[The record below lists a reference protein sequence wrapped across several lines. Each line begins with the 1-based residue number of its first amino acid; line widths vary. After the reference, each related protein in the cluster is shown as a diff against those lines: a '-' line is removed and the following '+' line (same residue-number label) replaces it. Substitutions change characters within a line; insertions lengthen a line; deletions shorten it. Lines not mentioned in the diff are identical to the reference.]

1 MISPNIHKH
10 TAFSSEFIV
19 LSLLLFI
26 QFCVPSI
33 PFQYNVFGNY
43 ANLCTFPGVS
53 LLGQGGGP
61 YRQPPINLPEVI
73 AGIRPPI
80 KPADIFFSE
89 PRTIS
94 FFKEPAPSHVFSS
107 YYIVVVFIDPLQG
120 LYAILLEILWIV
132 SFLLPPDGLRKATTT
147 VSLYIC

>member
-61 YRQPPINLPEVI
+61 YRQTPINLPEVI

-94 FFKEPAPSHVFSS
+94 FFKEPAPSHVFSFRRRYPNKPHLPLILFRVPYNNHTKIPVELS
-107 YYIVVVFIDPLQG
+107 YT
-120 LYAILLEILWIV
+120 A
-132 SFLLPPDGLRKATTT
+132 SPDFW
-147 VSLYIC
+147 